1 MCLLKVYKHEHFL
14 SILYGQIGILIYLL
28 ILKDMQ
34 FYGGINILEF
44 DNLLPKLLFLVK
56 FQNRM
61 IAQMGATPFVVKYPS
76 LKIQ

>member
-1 MCLLKVYKHEHFL
+1 
-14 SILYGQIGILIYLL
+14 
-28 ILKDMQ
+28 MQ
-34 FYGGINILEF
+34 VYGGIKILEF

>member
-1 MCLLKVYKHEHFL
+1 MKVYKHEHFL

-34 FYGGINILEF
+34 VYGRINIL
-44 DNLLPKLLFLVK
+44 DLIKLLPKLLFLVK

-61 IAQMGATPFVVKYPS
+61 IAQMGAAPFVVKYPS